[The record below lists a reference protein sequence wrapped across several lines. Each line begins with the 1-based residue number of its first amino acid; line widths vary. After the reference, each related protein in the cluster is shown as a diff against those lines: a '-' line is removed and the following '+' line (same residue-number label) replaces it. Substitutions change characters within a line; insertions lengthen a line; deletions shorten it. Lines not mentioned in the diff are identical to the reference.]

1 MMELSLTR
9 EAKAVILVHLKKPT
23 LRPKNLHPILKQR
36 KGKENARLIK
46 KNVGFAQLRAPCVHY
61 PDFLA
66 LLTAGLMVRRDTRR
80 FRPFPTRRSWRLRRP
95 VYIDLERE
103 DTPEPRAGAP
113 HDAGRHI
120 SEPVVVERA
129 HEELMAAGQLPVANP
144 NIQPPKS
151 PTNTTR
157 ANSNLAVN
165 LPGSLAP
172 PNADSNSNHL
182 HVFEGNNPRRMPP
195 APTLAQPNANPFV
208 ARVPF
213 PPARAAMEAVAME
226 TYLNIAHIPR
236 DDLRTRSRLLVH
248 GIGHWTFFRATNEA
262 ELT

>member
-1 MMELSLTR
+1 
-9 EAKAVILVHLKKPT
+9 
-23 LRPKNLHPILKQR
+23 
-36 KGKENARLIK
+36 
-46 KNVGFAQLRAPCVHY
+46 
-61 PDFLA
+61 
-66 LLTAGLMVRRDTRR
+66 MVRRDTCR

-144 NIQPPKS
+144 NIQPPES